1 MKQRIMMLQNIPSV
15 NILLE
20 EMTKAFPEVRP
31 QYLTL
36 FIRDRIEQLRE
47 NPKKYGLHKTDKKTF
62 SDGFAKQLQ
71 NAFRQLLNGSIK
83 PVINAG
89 GIVLHTNLGRAPLSE
104 NVIRKM
110 RQSAR
115 YTNLELNLESG
126 RRGQR
131 NDHLSE
137 LIHLISGAEDGLAV
151 NNNAA
156 AVMLMLNSLAARK
169 EVILSRGEMVE
180 IGGSFRLP
188 EVMKTSGCKLKEIG
202 ATNKTHLRDYEEAIG
217 SKTGAILICH
227 TSNYEI
233 RGFTTK
239 PEIAALVELAHK
251 NNIPVIYDLGSG
263 SLERYAFGDAY
274 PEPQV
279 SEIIAAG
286 VDLVSFSGDKLLGGP
301 QAGLIAGKKKWV
313 QKCAKNHFLRA
324 LRLDKLITVA
334 LQETLIRHLYTETE
348 LDSLDAL
355 NQSAETLKERS
366 LRFIQNLAPEIQKQL
381 TVAAVSGQ
389 VGSGA
394 YPSLELPSY
403 AIQVRAASKSAARIA
418 RLLRQQN
425 PPVLGYIHNEL
436 FHLDLRAVSKSEEAA
451 LSHALISILDS

>member
-1 MKQRIMMLQNIPSV
+1 MLKKIPSV
-15 NILLE
+15 NTLLE
-20 EMTKAFPEVRP
+20 KLTNSFPEIRP
-31 QYLTL
+31 EYLTQ
-36 FIRDRIEQLRE
+36 FVKYKIQQLRE
-47 NPKKYGLHKTDKKTF
+47 NPKKYGLDKKDKEAFAEEF
-62 SDGFAKQLQ
+62 SAQLV
-71 NAFRQLLNGSIK
+71 ASFRQLLDGSLK

-104 NVIRKM
+104 NIIQKM
-110 RQSAR
+110 QQSAR
-115 YTNLELNLESG
+115 YTNLELNLENG

-137 LIHLISGAEDGLAV
+137 LLRLISGAEDGLAV

-156 AVMLMLNSLAARK
+156 AVMLMLNSLASRK

-202 ATNKTHLRDYEEAIG
+202 TTNKTHLRDYEEAIS

-233 RGFTTK
+233 KGFTAK
-239 PEIAALVELAHK
+239 PQLALLVELAHK

-263 SLERYAFGDAY
+263 SLETYSFGAAY

-279 SEIIAAG
+279 SEIIRCG

-301 QAGLIAGKKKWV
+301 QAGLIAGKQKWV

-324 LRLDKLITVA
+324 LRLDKLITAA
-334 LQETLIRHLYTETE
+334 LQETLIRHLYRQTE
-348 LDSLDAL
+348 LDSLKAL
-355 NQSAETLKERS
+355 NQSADELKERS
-366 LRFIQNLAPEIQKQL
+366 LRFIKTFTSEIQKQL
-381 TVAAVSGQ
+381 TVITGSGQ

-394 YPSLELPSY
+394 YPTLEIPSY
-403 AIQVRAASKSAARIA
+403 AIQVVSPKMNASRIA
-418 RLLRQQN
+418 RALRLGH
-425 PPVLGYIHNEL
+425 PPVLGYIHNDI
-436 FHLDLRAVSKSEEAA
+436 FYIDLRAVNHKEEKQLAVA
-451 LSHALISILDS
+451 LTAVFKITN